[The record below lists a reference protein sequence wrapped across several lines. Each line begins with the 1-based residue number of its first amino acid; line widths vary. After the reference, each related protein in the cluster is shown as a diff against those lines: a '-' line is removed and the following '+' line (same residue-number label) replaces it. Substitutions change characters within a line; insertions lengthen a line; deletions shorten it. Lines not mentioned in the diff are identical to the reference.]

1 MLSFL
6 EDLNKAVQEC
16 CKPEKPFE
24 ERSQHD
30 RANNSSVDNLSSKFV
45 SVDYPANLSAPL
57 LRHCTV

>member
-30 RANNSSVDNLSSKFV
+30 RANNGSVDNLGGKVV
-45 SVDYPANLSAPL
+45 SVHRY
-57 LRHCTV
+57 